1 MSMEPLCS
9 GRVSQDM
16 RIVLPLVLAL
26 LVAACGD
33 PGSGG
38 PSPRPSEIR
47 TAVERLAPYVA
58 FQAFVPDESPPGVLD
73 RVSLYAFQRPN
84 QPDRDVLG
92 EPILNAEY
100 VLAPGAKT
108 TVYLIEGPA
117 DCCADMFQGSDRTA
131 VVVRPASGG
140 RPEVRGELVRPRGAA
155 EGLSLWWHERV
166 AGERT
171 FVALRATSFARLDEQ
186 GLLAIARSMR
196 VVSKQSRGDALLLYL
211 SAHVSHSPSGHRVY
225 LAAKARPLPNE
236 ARLSDSNGNVIA
248 TASFQAPEP
257 YGCLKAA
264 AGVAAFAVSH
274 DVVEKFGQ
282 PIAAGYRV
290 EARANGGWRPVQL
303 VSSGCFSIE

>member
-1 MSMEPLCS
+1 
-9 GRVSQDM
+9 M

-26 LVAACGD
+26 SVAACGD

-38 PSPRPSEIR
+38 PSPRPSELR
-47 TAVERLAPYVA
+47 AAVERLAPYVA

-92 EPILNAEY
+92 EPILSAEY

-117 DCCADMFQGSDRTA
+117 DCCADMFRGSDRTA
-131 VVVRPASGG
+131 AVVRPASGDH
-140 RPEVRGELVRPRGAA
+140 PEVGGELVRPRGAA
-155 EGLSLWWHERV
+155 EGPSLWWHEP
-166 AGERT
+166 ASGQRT
-171 FVALRATSFARLDEQ
+171 FVALRATSFAQLDEQ

-196 VVSKQSRGDALLLYL
+196 AVSKQSRGDALLLYL
-211 SAHVSHSPSGHRVY
+211 STHVSHSPSGHRVY
-225 LAAKARPLPNE
+225 IAAKTLPLPDE
-236 ARLSDSNGNVIA
+236 ARLSDANGNVIA
-248 TASFQAPEP
+248 TASFQAPEA

-264 AGVAAFAVSH
+264 EGVAALAVPH

-282 PIAAGYRV
+282 TVGAGYRV
-290 EARANGGWRPVQL
+290 EVRVGNTWRQVQL
-303 VSSGCFSIE
+303 VASGCFSTE